1 MQIAN
6 NLAAG
11 TQKEFN
17 PEAEMFTKVAAVY
30 KVDFP
35 PTKNNGNYDNGA
47 LQDLLKEWGRSDLA
61 KKEGVGDTDIETI
74 SAVTA
79 ALNQESDR
87 EKRIAW
93 LNQIYSI
100 TDASSKG
107 KSESGAVENLSTY
120 RTALAMVSGGAYTT
134 LLSNFQKGIQTSG
147 KIKVNN
153 ADALIG
159 YGFACMGSCPTLAPT
174 GTPVPAQV
182 ATKDK
187 AGEASK
193 DGSGAAV
200 GDKSEG
206 EDKEKKGEGKEKKGD
221 KKEGEGSGGLI
232 ELIKQLIDMLR
243 QLMGSGGGN

>member
-1 MQIAN
+1 MGSIR
-6 NLAAG
+6 LS
-11 TQKEFN
+11 KE
-17 PEAEMFTKVAAVY
+17 K
-30 KVDFP
+30 
-35 PTKNNGNYDNGA
+35 
-47 LQDLLKEWGRSDLA
+47 
-61 KKEGVGDTDIETI
+61 GVGDTDIETI

-79 ALNQESDR
+79 ALNQEPDQL
-87 EKRIAW
+87 KRIEW

-120 RTALAMVSGGAYTT
+120 RTALAMVSGGTYTT
-134 LLSNFQKGIQTSG
+134 LLSNFQKGIKTSG
-147 KIKVNN
+147 KLKINN

-193 DGSGAAV
+193 DGSGSAV

-206 EDKEKKGEGKEKKGD
+206 EDEDSSKGEKEKKGEKKGH
-221 KKEGEGSGGLI
+221 KSESGGLI

-243 QLMGSGGGN
+243 QLMGSGGGNIPSV